1 MIKHVRDW
9 ARGYK
14 RKILLEIKRSKD
26 ISTTRRQLANQ
37 KQKRIVIGASGLF
50 EPGWLP
56 TEITFVNL
64 LKPGDW
70 SRLFVPNS
78 LDAMLA
84 EHVWEHLT
92 QEEGLIAARTCYK
105 YLKNGG
111 YLRVAV
117 PDGFHSDKDY
127 IERVRVGGSG
137 PGADDHKV
145 MYTYITFSDLFQKA
159 GFDTELLEYFDEH
172 QNFHYTDWDPA
183 QGKIMRSNWI
193 KGTKQDA

>member
-111 YLRVAV
+111 YLPR
-117 PDGFHSDKDY
+117 
-127 IERVRVGGSG
+127 RC
-137 PGADDHKV
+137 
-145 MYTYITFSDLFQKA
+145 A
-159 GFDTELLEYFDEH
+159 G
-172 QNFHYTDWDPA
+172 
-183 QGKIMRSNWI
+183 WI
-193 KGTKQDA
+193 PFR